1 MLAFLA
7 GCGDRPATGPPESFV
22 WLAFRERGERRG
34 GDLVVFR
41 PSVAG
46 WEEAVLETFDEG
58 GATSFGVGM
67 RAFPDGSTRAWHG
80 RRLWRSRDGG
90 RSWEEIASP
99 VQPIDPSLGRDSSI
113 VEVVPGPNGEAWLA
127 HAVQLEILP
136 SLVVGVSREIDP
148 GGFRVVPLADPPYAS
163 WDPTRRFAMGS
174 RDGRLEIVRQPVED
188 GFLRSPYE
196 GPVIEVPGEGSLRE
210 VPAGGGDIR
219 YATAE
224 DRGWLLAG
232 DELLRVE
239 TDAIVQLGNPAT
251 TRLRRIDFVDRSR
264 GLACGPYECVST
276 TTGGDDWRLTDLPV
290 GSVEVR
296 AFDAI
301 EIAQLEDGRA
311 IVIRSSVAREYPD
324 GGIAE
329 WITSVFEHADG
340 AWRMPW
346 PASSSVFVH
355 GVARAPAVGQLSR
368 AAPSCTSSPPRHHRA
383 PGCAAARSSR
393 P

>member
-1 MLAFLA
+1 VLAFLA

-127 HAVQLEILP
+127 YAVQLEILP

-196 GPVIEVPGEGSLRE
+196 GPVIEVPGEDRCARCP
-210 VPAGGGDIR
+210 PAA
-219 YATAE
+219 ATS
-224 DRGWLLAG
+224 
-232 DELLRVE
+232 
-239 TDAIVQLGNPAT
+239 AT
-251 TRLRRIDFVDRSR
+251 RPRRIGAGCSLAMSCSGWRPTPSFSSATRRRRAYAASTSSIGAAVSRVDPTNASR
-264 GLACGPYECVST
+264 P
-276 TTGGDDWRLTDLPV
+276 R
-290 GSVEVR
+290 
-296 AFDAI
+296 
-301 EIAQLEDGRA
+301 
-311 IVIRSSVAREYPD
+311 
-324 GGIAE
+324 
-329 WITSVFEHADG
+329 
-340 AWRMPW
+340 
-346 PASSSVFVH
+346 
-355 GVARAPAVGQLSR
+355 R
-368 AAPSCTSSPPRHHRA
+368 AATIGA
-383 PGCAAARSSR
+383 
-393 P
+393 